1 MDQDQWDSAA
11 EVSSGSTG
19 VCYSQQPERRD
30 VALRVR
36 GNVLDFDAH
45 PDALLSNDPSAE
57 T

>member
-1 MDQDQWDSAA
+1 MVHARRTSRP
-11 EVSSGSTG
+11 GRTG
-19 VCYSQQPERRD
+19 VCYSQQPERRN

-45 PDALLSNDPSAE
+45 PDALLSNDPLCTE